1 MKIDWAGS
9 RQKAGP
15 YIVCV
20 ALRGHTKA
28 ILCLVVE
35 SDLVC
40 SGSADNSVRI
50 WRRSVENEKKSY
62 YSCLAVLESHR
73 RPVKC
78 LAMAV
83 DSNSGGGGGGPH
95 EDDDSRSYLVYSAGL
110 DCDIKVWQ
118 IRVPL

>member
-1 MKIDWAGS
+1 MWEGDEDNNNNMVVVG
-9 RQKAGP
+9 
-15 YIVCV
+15 

-83 DSNSGGGGGGPH
+83 DSNSGGGGGGQVQNWGGVP
-95 EDDDSRSYLVYSAGL
+95 RINGQLAITRAIG
-110 DCDIKVWQ
+110 DILFK
-118 IRVPL
+118 R